1 MIVNDP
7 LIQKYAQ
14 IAVPRYTSY
23 PTAPH
28 FKESFAPSTY
38 AGWLERLDPE
48 QAISLY
54 VHVPF
59 CKELCWY
66 CGCNMRLASRYSPI
80 AEYVETL
87 LKEIE
92 LVSQHLPGRLKVSHL
107 HFGGGTPT
115 SLSPDDLERVVGTL
129 TAKFELL
136 NDAEL
141 AIESD
146 PRSLSEDMIARIG
159 ELGFTRASFGV
170 QEFAPEVQAAIN
182 RRQSPAMVRRCI
194 EALRAVGVKGI
205 NVDLIY
211 GLPLQT
217 VSSLTDT
224 IETCM
229 EMAPDRVALFG
240 YAHVP
245 WMAKKQR
252 LIDET
257 TLPDAAER
265 ERQADAAARA
275 LLEGG
280 YEAIGLDHFAL
291 PDDALA
297 CAAREGQLH
306 RNFQGYTVDRAE
318 TLIGLGVTA
327 IGKTPF
333 GFVQNQPGAGP
344 YARAIEAGLLPVFK
358 GITMD
363 DDDRLRAAVIE
374 RLMCD
379 GSVDLRQI
387 TRQHGRHNKWYAD
400 ALAEL
405 APLLD
410 DGLVTIDAERVTMTE
425 RGKPLVRLAAAAFD
439 AYRKTNQEQRHS
451 VAV

>member
-1 MIVNDP
+1 MNDP

-14 IAVPRYTSY
+14 TAVPRYTSY

-38 AGWLERLDPE
+38 AAWLERLDPE
-48 QAISLY
+48 HAISLY

-66 CGCNMRLASRYSPI
+66 CGCNMRLATRYSPV
-80 AEYVETL
+80 AQYVETL

-92 LVSQHLPGRLKVSHL
+92 LVSRHLPSRLKISHL

-115 SLSPDDLERVVGTL
+115 SLNPDDLERVVNTL
-129 TAKFELL
+129 KSKFELL
-136 NDAEL
+136 DDAEL

-159 ELGFTRASFGV
+159 DLGFTRASFGV

-182 RRQSPAMVRRCI
+182 RRQSPELVSHAI
-194 EALRAVGVKGI
+194 TALRAAGVQGI

-224 IETCM
+224 IKTCM
-229 EMAPDRVALFG
+229 DMAPDRVALFG

-265 ERQADAAARA
+265 ERQAEAAARA

-291 PDDALA
+291 PDDELA
-297 CAAREGQLH
+297 RAAREGRLH

-318 TLIGLGVTA
+318 TLLGLGVTA
-327 IGKTPF
+327 IGKTPS
-333 GFVQNQPGAGP
+333 GYVQNQPGAGP
-344 YARAIEAGLLPVFK
+344 YGRAIEAGLLPVFK
-358 GITMD
+358 GITVD
-363 DDDRLRAAVIE
+363 DDDRLRAEIIE

-379 GSVDLRQI
+379 GSVDVRAVSN
-387 TRQHGRHNKWYAD
+387 QHGRYDQWYAD
-400 ALAEL
+400 ALSEL
-405 APLLD
+405 SPLVD
-410 DGLVTIDAERVTMTE
+410 DGLVTFDAGCVSMTE

-439 AYRKTNQEQRHS
+439 AYRKTNQTPRHS